1 MNEITKATKQELA
14 WNGKR
19 VLSSD
24 EEIVRI
30 LAPMFASFPQ
40 TKADRNTVDNYV
52 QMLCDIAPDV
62 LAAAILKV
70 KATCK
75 FLPTIAEIREAAQV
89 DNKREPGP
97 RNDVDPA
104 TLPPV
109 PPKFYRLDPEEDRR
123 QRMDQL
129 RRTKDWGKYYDA

>member
-1 MNEITKATKQELA
+1 MNEIQKAGKQELA

-30 LAPMFASFPQ
+30 LAPMFASFPN
-40 TKADRNTVDNYV
+40 TKADGITVDNYV
-52 QMLCDIAPDV
+52 QMLCDIAPDA
-62 LAAAILKV
+62 LAAAVLHV

-97 RNDVDPA
+97 RNDIDPA
-104 TLPPV
+104 TLPSV
-109 PPKFYRLDPEEDRR
+109 PPKFFRLSDEEDRR
-123 QRMDQL
+123 QRMEQL
-129 RRTKDWGKYYDA
+129 RRTKGWDRYYS